1 MIFLQAV
8 GSISTLGSSQR
19 KLHDSLHSGIV
30 PAWSVFPDVLP
41 EGKSAPVGAITTT
54 LPVIPPDWEKHRSR
68 NNRLLLAA
76 LAQIQPAMDALQNR
90 FPPHRIGVILGTS
103 TSGIAEGE
111 IAVAHHERH
120 GRTPPDYH
128 YQQQELG
135 DPALFL
141 SAWLGL
147 SGPAYTIST
156 ACSSSAR
163 AFISARRLIQA
174 GVIDAA
180 VVGGADSLCRMTLNG
195 FHSLSALSLSGCR
208 PFAANRDGIVIGEG
222 AALFLLA
229 RDPAPVALLG
239 CGESSDAHHMSAP
252 HPDGRGAESAM
263 RQALAEA
270 RLSPSDIGYLN
281 LHGTATP
288 QNDAMES
295 AAVYRVF
302 QSDVPCS
309 STKHL
314 TGHTLGAC
322 GAVEAA
328 ICHALLTD
336 GSLPL
341 PAQDFSAA
349 PRDSSLPSIDLIQNR
364 ETFLGARAILSSNFA
379 FGGNNACLLFGLV

>member
-19 KLHDSLHSGIV
+19 KLHDSLRAGTV
-30 PAWSVFPDVLP
+30 PGWSVFPDVLP
-41 EGKSAPVGAITTT
+41 GGKSAPVGAVAAP
-54 LPVIPPDWEKHRSR
+54 LPEIPPGWEKHRSR
-68 NNRLLLAA
+68 NNQLLLAA
-76 LAQIQPAMDALQNR
+76 LAQIQPALDTLQNR
-90 FPPHRIGVILGTS
+90 VPPHRVGVILGTS

-111 IAVAHHERH
+111 TAVAYHAQH
-120 GRTPPDYH
+120 GHVPPGYH

-135 DPALFL
+135 DPAICL

-163 AFISARRLIQA
+163 AFISARRLIHA

-180 VVGGADSLCRMTLNG
+180 IVGGADSLCRMTLNG
-195 FHSLSALSLSGCR
+195 FHSLSALSLTGCR

-222 AALFLLA
+222 AALFLLT
-229 RDPAPVALLG
+229 REPAPVALLG

-252 HPDGRGAESAM
+252 HPDGRGAESAL

-270 RLSPSDIGYLN
+270 RLSAADIGYLN

-295 AAVYRVF
+295 AAVRRVF
-302 QSDVPCS
+302 PDGVPCS

-336 GSLPL
+336 DSLPL
-341 PAQDFSAA
+341 PAQDFSSA
-349 PRDSSLPSIDLIQNR
+349 PRDPNFAALPLVEDR
-364 ETFLGARAILSSNFA
+364 ETFLGAKTVLSSNFA